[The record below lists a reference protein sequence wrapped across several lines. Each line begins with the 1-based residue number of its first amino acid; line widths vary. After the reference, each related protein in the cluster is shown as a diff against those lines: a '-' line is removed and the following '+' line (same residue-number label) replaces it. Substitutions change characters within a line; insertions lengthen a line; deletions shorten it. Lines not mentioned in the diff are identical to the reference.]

1 MVYCVRKRIY
11 LEIHHGG
18 ALHQLHMR
26 GGLFFPKYNGTKG
39 IAILMDG
46 VGSGRQCS
54 DHARKKSEEAI
65 AEKLAPCLGDS
76 SSTLFFEALNT
87 TLIPTKS

>member
-1 MVYCVRKRIY
+1 
-11 LEIHHGG
+11 
-18 ALHQLHMR
+18 
-26 GGLFFPKYNGTKG
+26 
-39 IAILMDG
+39 MDG

>member
-1 MVYCVRKRIY
+1 
-11 LEIHHGG
+11 
-18 ALHQLHMR
+18 MR
-26 GGLFFPKYNGTKG
+26 GGLFVPKYNGTEG
-39 IAILMDG
+39 IETLMC
-46 VGSGRQCS
+46 VGSGEQCS

-87 TLIPTKS
+87 TLIPTKSRTHF